1 MGNRFSASRMTKR
14 VRRVNTTDQGDISSG
29 TMNTHQEGALVT
41 DTITATNLTALGLSR
56 EFHNEESSTYWLPKD
71 DEEQMRLT
79 GQHFAIKDLYGG
91 NVLSGVINTLDFE
104 KGITILD
111 MGCGSGAWIMDMMRD
126 YPNCTYHGCDI
137 SDTRYKKVNIE
148 KFIFTCGNVVKGL
161 PYEDNTFDFVHMR
174 LLVLALREEEW
185 PTAISELI
193 RVTKPGGMIQLLE
206 MDLRQQ
212 QEDDP
217 SGALYKVGLAVRN
230 ICTSKGQNPSIG
242 TEFEK
247 MLSKYS
253 NIKIIQSDDRS
264 CDMSTGTNTAK
275 LFIWDSLQV
284 LKSMRPVLALKLGLK
299 TDEEYDSFSKEFEHH
314 IKTKESRCFYN
325 SIAVQKL

>member
-1 MGNRFSASRMTKR
+1 MGNRFSALRKTKR
-14 VRRVNTTDQGDISSG
+14 IRSVNTTGQDDISSK
-29 TMNTHQEGALVT
+29 TMNTYQEGALVT
-41 DTITATNLTALGLSR
+41 ETTTAANPMALGLSR

-79 GQHFAIKDLYGG
+79 GQHCAIKNLYGG
-91 NVLSGVINTLDFE
+91 NVLSSVKNTLDFE

-111 MGCGSGAWIMDMMRD
+111 VGCGSGAWVMDMIHE
-126 YPNCTYHGCDI
+126 YPKCTYHGCDI
-137 SDTRYKKVNIE
+137 SDIRYKKVNVE
-148 KFIFTCGNVVKGL
+148 KFIFTYGNVVKGL
-161 PYEDNTFDFVHMR
+161 PYEDNSFDFVHMR
-174 LLVLALREEEW
+174 LLILALREEEW
-185 PTAISELI
+185 PAAISELI

-212 QEDDP
+212 QKDDP
-217 SGALYKVGLAVRN
+217 SGALYRIGSAVRD
-230 ICTSKGQNPSIG
+230 ICISKGQNPSIG

-247 MLSKYS
+247 MLSKHS

-275 LFIWDSLQV
+275 WFIWDSLQV
-284 LKSMRPVLALKLGLK
+284 LKSMQPVLTIKLGLK
-299 TDEEYDSFSKEFEHH
+299 TDEEFDSFSEEFEHH
-314 IKTKESRCFYN
+314 IKTKESVCFYN